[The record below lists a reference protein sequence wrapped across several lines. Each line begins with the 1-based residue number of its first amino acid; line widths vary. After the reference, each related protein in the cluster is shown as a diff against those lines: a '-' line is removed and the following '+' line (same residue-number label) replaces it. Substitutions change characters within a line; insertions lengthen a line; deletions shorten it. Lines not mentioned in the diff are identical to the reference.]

1 MRFSFGTVGKL
12 APPPDSHLSR
22 FSTPEGVRFR
32 VKITSAG
39 EEHRILAEAD
49 GIPLVLPDEKPGKH
63 NPLLTVIPAKD
74 LRDEMFRLDFAR
86 EQVALQINNDFG
98 NYKEIGRSAA
108 FLSLVL
114 PAVFRQILTRILLI
128 DKGIEEYGENDWH
141 VLWIRFALGYPGIGE
156 LPAEDDE
163 EERLEW
169 IDKVVAAF
177 AKRQRCKS
185 LFAEAWKGE

>member
-1 MRFSFGTVGKL
+1 
-12 APPPDSHLSR
+12 
-22 FSTPEGVRFR
+22 VRFR

-39 EEHRILAEAD
+39 DDHRILAEAD
-49 GIPLVLPDEKPGKH
+49 GIPLVMPDEKPGKQ
-63 NPLLTVIPAKD
+63 NPLLTVIPSKD
-74 LRDEMFRLDFAR
+74 LRDEMYRLDFAR
-86 EQVALQINNDFG
+86 EQVAILINNDFG

-114 PAVFRQILTRILLI
+114 PAVLREILTRILLI

-141 VLWIRFALGYPGIGE
+141 VLWIRFALGHPGIGG
-156 LPAEDDE
+156 LPAEDAE

-169 IDKVVAAF
+169 IDKVVGAF
-177 AKRQRCKS
+177 AKRQRCKT